1 MNLVQKQRG
10 SVTVIAVVMLL
21 FLMIIAIAWL
31 PMMTM
36 EKTAASSDYREQQA
50 WYAAEAGYKRAIAS
64 LNDGSSEWNNWLS
77 KIAEIK
83 SGDFYLNSLD
93 SQKADKQGVWYA
105 TAITEIKDDNE
116 VDVTIPGD
124 KANYIITS
132 VGSCQGI
139 RKVMRKTYIFGDDGG
154 SGGGDSV
161 GEEVLELPG
170 LVQAGGTVTVVQ
182 DQKDFNIDDIDTRF
196 LGKLYGSG
204 FYNVK
209 NNNSF
214 TNEWTDSVNRPTL
227 KTRLPERIFDISKYP
242 KMPPMPDMTWPSTI
256 KTAKNTDYYW
266 DLSNLVDESDPY
278 NIKRVKVVDAGNSA
292 GRIIFIDNQNYN
304 HGIQLNQING
314 PESDLPVTFIFSA
327 LKPVVLTGTITG
339 NVRMFFAGDFQFGMG
354 TETVAYNGLTMF
366 MSNGDMNICGSIWN
380 DKNNP
385 GGGFLSSDKD
395 ITIVESA
402 SFKGQIQ
409 CRGNFKTSGLIQFN
423 DSVLKAPGFTV
434 PKGMK

>member
-1 MNLVQKQRG
+1 M
-10 SVTVIAVVMLL
+10 IA
-21 FLMIIAIAWL
+21 
-31 PMMTM
+31 
-36 EKTAASSDYREQQA
+36 K
-50 WYAAEAGYKRAIAS
+50 
-64 LNDGSSEWNNWLS
+64 
-77 KIAEIK
+77 
-83 SGDFYLNSLD
+83 
-93 SQKADKQGVWYA
+93 KADKQGVWYA

-116 VDVTIPGD
+116 VDVTIPVD

-304 HGIQLNQING
+304 NGIQLNQING

-366 MSNGDMNICGSIWN
+366 MSNGDMNICGSIWS

>member
-1 MNLVQKQRG
+1 MQKQRG

-50 WYAAEAGYKRAIAS
+50 WYAAEAGYKRAIAA

-93 SQKADKQGVWYA
+93 NQKADKQGVWYA

-139 RKVMRKTYIFGDDGG
+139 RKVMRKTYILGDDGG

-161 GEEVLELPG
+161 GEE
-170 LVQAGGTVTVVQ
+170 
-182 DQKDFNIDDIDTRF
+182 
-196 LGKLYGSG
+196 GKLCGSG

-304 HGIQLNQING
+304 NGIQLNQING

-366 MSNGDMNICGSIWN
+366 MSNGDMKICSSIWSY
-380 DKNNP
+380 KNNP

-402 SFKGQIQ
+402 SFQGQIQ

>member
-1 MNLVQKQRG
+1 MQKQRG

-50 WYAAEAGYKRAIAS
+50 WYAAEAGYKRAIAA

-77 KIAEIK
+77 KIAQIK

-93 SQKADKQGVWYA
+93 NQKADKQGVWYA

-154 SGGGDSV
+154 TGGGDSV

-242 KMPPMPDMTWPSTI
+242 KMPTMPDMTGYNTI

-266 DLSNLVDESDPY
+266 DLSNLVASGSDP
-278 NIKRVKVVDAGNSA
+278 NNTKKVQNVDVRNSA

-304 HGIQLNQING
+304 NGIQLNQING

-366 MSNGDMNICGSIWN
+366 MSNGDMKICSSIWSY
-380 DKNNP
+380 KNNP

-402 SFKGQIQ
+402 SFQGQIQ

>member
-1 MNLVQKQRG
+1 MKDQRG
-10 SVTVIAVVMLL
+10 SVTVMSLAMLL
-21 FLMIIAIAWL
+21 FLMVVAVAWL

-36 EKTAASSDYREQQA
+36 EKTAAASDYREQQA
-50 WYAAEAGYKRAIAS
+50 WNAAEAGYKRAVAALS
-64 LNDGSSEWNNWLS
+64 NKNNDWRWLTPEEYIRDS
-77 KIAEIK
+77 DSANFAHLSIDGNKVDQDEI
-83 SGDFYLNSLD
+83 
-93 SQKADKQGVWYA
+93 WYA
-105 TAITEIKDDNE
+105 VSIMGNNADIVSGYIPEEDVVYKITA
-116 VDVTIPGD
+116 
-124 KANYIITS
+124 
-132 VGSCQGI
+132 VGSCQGV
-139 RKVMRKTYIFGDDGG
+139 RKVIRKTYVLGDDDS

-304 HGIQLNQING
+304 NGIQLNQING

-366 MSNGDMNICGSIWN
+366 MSNGDMKICSSIWSY
-380 DKNNP
+380 KNNP

-402 SFKGQIQ
+402 SFQGQIQ

>member
-1 MNLVQKQRG
+1 MQKQRG

-50 WYAAEAGYKRAIAS
+50 WYAAEAGYKRAIAA

-93 SQKADKQGVWYA
+93 NQKADKQGVWYA

-154 SGGGDSV
+154 TGGGDSV

-242 KMPPMPDMTWPSTI
+242 KMPPMPDMTWPYTI

-304 HGIQLNQING
+304 NGIQLNQING

>member
-36 EKTAASSDYREQQA
+36 EKMAASSDYREQQA

>member
-227 KTRLPERIFDISKYP
+227 KTRLPERIFDISKYS

>member
-1 MNLVQKQRG
+1 MQKQRG

-93 SQKADKQGVWYA
+93 NQKADKQGVWYA

-139 RKVMRKTYIFGDDGG
+139 RKVMRKTYILGDDGG

-304 HGIQLNQING
+304 NGIQLNQING

>member
-1 MNLVQKQRG
+1 
-10 SVTVIAVVMLL
+10 
-21 FLMIIAIAWL
+21 
-31 PMMTM
+31 MMTM

-139 RKVMRKTYIFGDDGG
+139 RKVMRKTYIFGDDGE

-304 HGIQLNQING
+304 NGIQLNQING

>member
-1 MNLVQKQRG
+1 MQKQRG

-139 RKVMRKTYIFGDDGG
+139 RKVMRKTYIFGDDGE

-304 HGIQLNQING
+304 NGIQLNQING

>member
-1 MNLVQKQRG
+1 MQKQRG

-50 WYAAEAGYKRAIAS
+50 WYAAEAGYKRAIAA

-154 SGGGDSV
+154 TGGGDSV

-242 KMPPMPDMTWPSTI
+242 KMPPMPDMTGYNTI

-266 DLSNLVDESDPY
+266 DLSNLVASGSDP
-278 NIKRVKVVDAGNSA
+278 NNTKKVQNVDVRNSA

-304 HGIQLNQING
+304 NGIQLNQING

-366 MSNGDMNICGSIWN
+366 MSNGDMNICGSIWS

-402 SFKGQIQ
+402 SFQGQIQ